1 MRKVESCCTGIKEGG
16 RLVDCGS
23 RQRRVNAAGW
33 IRTFSRLFHQDCSL
47 ASRFSRKISKT
58 LQVLCS
64 WLDPNILAPLSPGL
78 LVSFQIQQEDQQ
90 AGVYKGP
97 SLHNI
102 MINESA
108 ESGFTWEVRANSR
121 HYHKPKQ
128 KKSFLCFRWGRSA
141 DNVVRSYKYTP
152 LTFLPL
158 TLFEQFQR
166 AANVYYLLIMVLQCV
181 PAISSVPWYITII
194 PLISILSLRGLK
206 DLSND
211 MARRRS
217 DSEINSR
224 PCDILISQSFQMK
237 KWKDVC
243 VGDVLRIHKD
253 QVFPADLLL
262 LCSSEPH
269 SLCYVETADI
279 DGETNLKYRQ
289 ALSATH
295 DELTSNPSEE
305 ALSAFDGVVR
315 CEEPNN
321 RLYSFRGQLQWRGE
335 GLLLDSEH
343 ILLRGTV
350 LRNTA
355 FAYGLAIY
363 TGADTKILRN
373 SGKVKLKRTQM
384 EKVFNKVVMGIVLCV
399 LLAALF
405 LAIGGGVFSA
415 QLMRQNSVLSA
426 LVFNDNAVYTGF
438 LVYWSYIILLSPAMP
453 IALYISFELVHTV
466 HSLFIGWDLEM
477 YWQQADKPAQARN
490 TSLNEELGQVG
501 YLLSDKTGTLTQNR
515 LLVRQCCIAGEIYGD
530 ASVRAEDVEPMD
542 LSWNPFSRGG
552 LFMSAPALVDRLR
565 GNQCPLSR
573 QFLTA
578 LALCHTVMAE
588 WKEKTP
594 VYQAASPDEEAL
606 VDAARELGWVFL
618 SRARDFIVVSELGV
632 TRRYQLLALL
642 DFTSQ
647 RRRMSVLVREPEG
660 GIKLYCKGADIVIL
674 ERLQKDSPH
683 QERTE
688 RALELFAEASLRT
701 LCVAVRSVPEASWE
715 RWNKTLAQSASMVTC
730 DRDALL
736 EKLYDEMEMDLQ
748 LLGVT
753 AIEDRLQDGVPETIA
768 LLQEAGIKV
777 WVLTGDKKETAVNIG
792 YSCKLLDPDSRIVE
806 WDELRQILQSP
817 DPWVSFFKPRQTELW
832 AVDKEMAVAK
842 TSVVLTGPELT
853 EFDQRPEWGAAFMSL
868 AEHCQSVLC
877 CRVTPAQKAEIVTL
891 VRKHTSSVTMSIGD
905 GANDVNMI
913 KTAHVGVGLAGVEGG
928 QAVQNADFALAQFR
942 FLQRLLLVH
951 GRWSYRRISL
961 FLRYFV
967 FKTCSF
973 ALVHLWFGFFNGF
986 SAQSLYETWFI
997 ALYTVFYSAYPILCL
1012 AFFEQDVSAEKSL
1025 KFPELYKCGQTH
1037 ELLSPLKVSLSLLH
1051 AVYASLIFVFI
1062 PLGVFYNTAFDYQ
1075 TMAITVSMAVAF
1087 TATIEI
1093 ILLTRHWTKF
1103 NIAAVIV
1110 SVALFF
1116 ICTRITHNRFLF
1128 EKSPKDYIFLGASD
1142 YAFTDPVV
1150 WLTALLVAWT
1160 AVLPSVTA
1168 HALSVI
1174 LNVHDKHKVH
1184 SVSHQ
1189 SVELRS
1195 RFRRGT
1201 RLRRSS
1207 YAVSQGAGS
1216 GRHITSATH
1225 MRK

>member
-1 MRKVESCCTGIKEGG
+1 MV
-16 RLVDCGS
+16 
-23 RQRRVNAAGW
+23 
-33 IRTFSRLFHQDCSL
+33 
-47 ASRFSRKISKT
+47 
-58 LQVLCS
+58 
-64 WLDPNILAPLSPGL
+64 
-78 LVSFQIQQEDQQ
+78 
-90 AGVYKGP
+90 
-97 SLHNI
+97 
-102 MINESA
+102 NESA

-166 AANVYYLLIMVLQCV
+166 AANVYYLLILVLQCV

-295 DELTSNPSEE
+295 EDLTSNPSEE
-305 ALSAFDGVVR
+305 ALSSFDGVVR

-321 RLYSFRGQLQWRGE
+321 RLYTFRGQLQWRGE

-350 LRNTA
+350 LRNTT

-405 LAIGGGVFSA
+405 LAIGSGVFSA

-426 LVFNDNAVYTGF
+426 LVFNSNAVYTGF
-438 LVYWSYIILLSPAMP
+438 LIYWSYIILLSPAMP

-542 LSWNPFSRGG
+542 LSWNPFSCGG

-578 LALCHTVMAE
+578 LALCHTVMTE
-588 WKEKTP
+588 WKKQTP

-606 VDAARELGWVFL
+606 VGAARELGWVFL

-688 RALELFAEASLRT
+688 RALELFAEACLRT

-715 RWNKTLAQSASMVTC
+715 QWNKTLAQSATMVTC

-817 DPWVSFFKPRQTELW
+817 DPRVSFFKPRQTELW

-853 EFDQRPEWGAAFMSL
+853 EFDQRPEWGATFMSL

-961 FLRYFV
+961 FLRYFL

-986 SAQSLYETWFI
+986 SAQSLYESWFI

-1025 KFPELYKCGQTH
+1025 NFPELYKCGQRH
-1037 ELLSPLKVSLSLLH
+1037 ELVSPLKLSLSLLH
-1051 AVYASLIFVFI
+1051 AVYASLVFAFI
-1062 PLGVFYNTAFDYQ
+1062 PLCVFDNTVFDYQ
-1075 TMAITVSMAVAF
+1075 TMAITVSMAVTF
-1087 TATIEI
+1087 TAMIEI

-1110 SVALFF
+1110 SVGLFF

-1128 EKSPKDYIFLGASD
+1128 EQSPKEYIFLGASD

-1174 LNVHDKHKVH
+1174 LNAHDKHKVH

-1201 RLRRSS
+1201 PLRRSS

>member
-1 MRKVESCCTGIKEGG
+1 MV
-16 RLVDCGS
+16 
-23 RQRRVNAAGW
+23 
-33 IRTFSRLFHQDCSL
+33 
-47 ASRFSRKISKT
+47 
-58 LQVLCS
+58 
-64 WLDPNILAPLSPGL
+64 
-78 LVSFQIQQEDQQ
+78 
-90 AGVYKGP
+90 
-97 SLHNI
+97 
-102 MINESA
+102 NESA
-108 ESGFTWEVRANSR
+108 ESGFTWEVKANSR

-166 AANVYYLLIMVLQCV
+166 AANVYYLLILVLQCV

-295 DELTSNPSEE
+295 EDLTSNPSEE

-321 RLYSFRGQLQWRGE
+321 RLYTFRGQLQWRGE

-405 LAIGGGVFSA
+405 LAIGSGVFSA

-426 LVFNDNAVYTGF
+426 LVFNSNAVYTGF
-438 LVYWSYIILLSPAMP
+438 LIYWSYIILLSPAMP

-542 LSWNPFSRGG
+542 LSWNPFSCGG

-565 GNQCPLSR
+565 GNQCLLSR

-578 LALCHTVMAE
+578 LALCHTVMTE
-588 WKEKTP
+588 WKKQTP

-606 VDAARELGWVFL
+606 VGAARELGWVFL
-618 SRARDFIVVSELGV
+618 SRARDFIVVSELGI

-688 RALELFAEASLRT
+688 RALELFAEACLRT

-715 RWNKTLAQSASMVTC
+715 QWNKTLAQSATMVTC

-817 DPWVSFFKPRQTELW
+817 DPRVSFFKPRQTELW

-853 EFDQRPEWGAAFMSL
+853 EFDQRPEWGATFMSL

-961 FLRYFV
+961 FLRYFL

-986 SAQSLYETWFI
+986 SAQSLYESWFI

-1025 KFPELYKCGQTH
+1025 NFPELYKCGQRH
-1037 ELLSPLKVSLSLLH
+1037 ELVSPLKLSLSLLH
-1051 AVYASLIFVFI
+1051 AVYASLVFAFI
-1062 PLGVFYNTAFDYQ
+1062 PLGVFDNTVFDYQ
-1075 TMAITVSMAVAF
+1075 TMAITVSMAVTF

-1110 SVALFF
+1110 SVGLFF

-1128 EKSPKDYIFLGASD
+1128 EQSPKEYIFLGASD

-1174 LNVHDKHKVH
+1174 LNVQDKHKVH

-1201 RLRRSS
+1201 PLRRSS